1 MSDFTPLR
9 LLTETPNFDVQYLV
23 EEANKEGEQNLY
35 IYGPYLQAEA
45 KNKNN
50 RIYTL
55 EEMTNEVNRYKK
67 EMISTKRSLGE
78 LNHPSS
84 AEVNPERACHMITE
98 LNQQGTA
105 FIGKSKILRT
115 PTGNIVRSLI
125 QDGVKLGV
133 SSRALGKL
141 VKEGNK
147 SVDTVKNMRLC
158 AVDVVHDPSVDKAFV
173 QGILESKQFV
183 LRDDGTIEEFYDE
196 LEKKLGHLPKKDVN
210 SYIKEQVL
218 IFLSKLQKA

>member
-1 MSDFTPLR
+1 MSNLTPLR

-50 RIYTL
+50 RVYTL
-55 EEMTNEVNRYKK
+55 EEMTNEVGRYKK
-67 EMISTKRSLGE
+67 EMIATKRSLGE

-98 LNQQGTA
+98 LNQQGTT
-105 FIGKSKILRT
+105 FVGKSKILRT

-141 VKEGNK
+141 VKESNK
-147 SVDTVKNMRLC
+147 GVDTVKNMRLC

-196 LEKKLGHLPKKDVN
+196 LEKSLSHLPKKDVN

-218 IFLSKLQKA
+218 AFLSKLQNV

>member
-9 LLTETPNFDVQYLV
+9 LLTEQPTFDVQYLV
-23 EEANKEGEQNLY
+23 EEPNKEGEQNLY

-98 LNQQGTA
+98 LNQQGTS
-105 FIGKSKILRT
+105 FIGKSKILGT
-115 PTGNIVRSLI
+115 PTGKIVRSLI
-125 QDGVKLGV
+125 QDGVRLGV

-196 LEKKLGHLPKKDVN
+196 LEKNLSHLPKKDVN
-210 SYIKEQVL
+210 TYIKEQVL
-218 IFLSKLQKA
+218 AFLSKLQKG